1 MWYLER
7 HTRIV
12 FFSVN
17 RFTSKSFRRL
27 LLEKRYTLT
36 GTHTH
41 LPTAKKGIKQ
51 AITPAD
57 FTVHALQCHGI
68 ASTLVCE
75 LKPTQH
81 FGVTF
86 WCVKQ
91 RSGRETLSR
100 RSRNCPTTQ
109 NRSLAEPGTFL
120 SWIITNY
127 PVSSGKL
134 IITPPTWFVTYW
146 SRHYTCTYLILESLC
161 KTMLSFSS
169 ILGSSPLYWSRFTA
183 VLNHSSFEQLSR
195 NAAVKAEKR

>member
-1 MWYLER
+1 MN
-7 HTRIV
+7 H
-12 FFSVN
+12 
-17 RFTSKSFRRL
+17 FTSKSFRRL
-27 LLEKRYTLT
+27 LLEKKTYPDWHSYSFADCEERHKASIYGRRRYCSRSAMSWYCKFV
-36 GTHTH
+36 G
-41 LPTAKKGIKQ
+41 
-51 AITPAD
+51 
-57 FTVHALQCHGI
+57 
-68 ASTLVCE
+68 CE

-81 FGVTF
+81 FGVKF

-100 RSRNCPTTQ
+100 LSRNCSTTQ

-134 IITPPTWFVTYW
+134 IITPTTWFVTYW
-146 SRHYTCTYLILESLC
+146 SRRYTCTYLILESLC

-169 ILGSSPLYWSRFTA
+169 ILGSSPLCWSRFTA